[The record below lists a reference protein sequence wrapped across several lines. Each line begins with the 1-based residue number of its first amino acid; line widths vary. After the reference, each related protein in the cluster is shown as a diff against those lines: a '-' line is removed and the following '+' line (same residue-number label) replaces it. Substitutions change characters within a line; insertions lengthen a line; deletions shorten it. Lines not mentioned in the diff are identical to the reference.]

1 MWLGFAPS
9 PPQRAPK
16 KFTKDRRSP
25 CRQERDKHMSKAKNA
40 QYSTYSPMGENDAP
54 GAYVCRLP
62 LPFVAQSIQ
71 RDPSFWVEM
80 PLPGEKNFG
89 TEIYGSNIQCPVLG
103 TEYSIGW
110 TWDDVGHEFFV
121 HFLSYLHSLAS
132 VRLFLNKHT
141 GFSYVCT
148 DACDEIM
155 KTVLS
160 LVQQTLEQK
169 LDSKTLKTFRI
180 YHDGER

>member
-1 MWLGFAPS
+1 
-9 PPQRAPK
+9 
-16 KFTKDRRSP
+16 
-25 CRQERDKHMSKAKNA
+25 
-40 QYSTYSPMGENDAP
+40 MGENDAP

-132 VRLFLNKHT
+132 VRLFLNKLT

-155 KTVLS
+155 KTVLA

-169 LDSKTLKTFRI
+169 FDSNTLKSFRI